1 MRSLSIKAKMLAVFA
16 LIAFAMAVVAMIAI
30 RGVSLLND
38 DLSELYQQRLVP
50 VSQLAHINDLMHVS
64 VEQLTIAIIA
74 RPSPQNVQK
83 YIDRVEANLAEVDS
97 LARKYTQHVVSE
109 EDKKRLGEWNAVRNE
124 LVEQAIKPAIAHL
137 KAQAFG
143 DAEDTVLGVAVK
155 KFAGVQQLFDTIVAE
170 ELKGAERTRAAADG
184 RYSFTRYLMIGAVLF
199 ALGLGGVMALYVNR
213 GITGPLAGMTS
224 AMKQLAGGDLGIAI
238 PATGRRDEIGHMAEA
253 VGVFREGMI
262 VARRLET
269 EQHSEQVQKEQRQA
283 AIEQY
288 IAAFEHSVVLSL
300 DNLALAASEM
310 RTTSQTMSATAEE
323 TSAQT
328 AAVAT
333 AAGQASANVEAVAA
347 AAEEM
352 AASVNEIGR
361 RVQDSARIAGTAVE
375 QARKTDDRITE
386 LSQAA
391 SRIGDVVNLITS
403 IAEQTNLLALNATI
417 EAARAGE
424 AGRGFAVVAQEVK
437 QLASQ
442 TAKATRPSGRGP
454 RCTGSSPATRRRRSS
469 TTSTSTSGPKV
480 ATVRWSGRSRGTAPT
495 SSAGRRPGSA
505 RPWCGPGPWP
515 ATSRS
520 GGGCSTTLAPFVWA
534 PLTDDDRR
542 AIRRMKARIETERVP
557 AGRGPGV
564 PPQAGPGRA
573 DRRRVLRPAAPAR
586 ARHPHHRHDRDARRA
601 PRPPASLSD
610 RRGRRARRRPPVLRP
625 HPQPLVPGA
634 GHPLRLAPDRRRP
647 RPARP
652 LARDDRAPTS
662 ATSTAASPAAPA
674 ASSSRPLLR
683 PLTTRLGACWRL
695 RADAPSG
702 GRSGSAVVTMRSA
715 TRVRRSVWSTIA
727 AAVGDCLGDAPW
739 ATRASTT
746 AWRST
751 SLASATWAI
760 DCPSFRAATRSSAGM
775 PMVSATTA
783 TSSLRRSRRSFSSS
797 FTPVVDRVG
806 LCLGEGA
813 VGDELVEHVAEDAAA
828 GVRWS
833 GCRRLAC
840 ACSWAP
846 ADDSGFS
853 AATARPP
860 VASVAA
866 ATVDAIS
873 FLVNMGAP
881 RCSGSA
887 PSATKDA
894 TPGVRSV

>member
-1 MRSLSIKAKMLAVFA
+1 MKSLSIKAKMLAVFA
-16 LIAFAMAVVAMIAI
+16 LIAFAMAAVAMIAI

-83 YIDRVEANLAEVDS
+83 YIDRVETNLAEVDS

-137 KAQAFG
+137 KAQSFG
-143 DAEDTVLGVAVK
+143 DAEDTVLGIAVK

-170 ELKGAERTRAAADG
+170 ELKGAERTRSAADG

-238 PATGRRDEIGHMAEA
+238 PAAGRRDEIGDMAEA

-269 EQHSEQVQKEQRQA
+269 EQHSEQVQKQQRQA

-310 RTTSQTMSATAEE
+310 RTTSQSMSATAEE

-333 AAGQASANVEAVAA
+333 AAAQASANVEAVAA

-361 RVQDSARIAGTAVE
+361 RVQDLARIAGTAVE

-442 TAKATRPSGRGP
+442 TAKATSEIGGQISGMQ
-454 RCTGSSPATRRRRSS
+454 TATQDSV
-469 TTSTSTSGPKV
+469 V
-480 ATVRWSGRSRGTAPT
+480 AIKEIGGTIAHI
-495 SSAGRRPGSA
+495 SE
-505 RPWCGPGPWP
+505 
-515 ATSRS
+515 
-520 GGGCSTTLAPFVWA
+520 
-534 PLTDDDRR
+534 
-542 AIRRMKARIETERVP
+542 I
-557 AGRGPGV
+557 
-564 PPQAGPGRA
+564 
-573 DRRRVLRPAAPAR
+573 AAA
-586 ARHPHHRHDRDARRA
+586 
-601 PRPPASLSD
+601 
-610 RRGRRARRRPPVLRP
+610 
-625 HPQPLVPGA
+625 
-634 GHPLRLAPDRRRP
+634 
-647 RPARP
+647 
-652 LARDDRAPTS
+652 
-662 ATSTAASPAAPA
+662 
-674 ASSSRPLLR
+674 
-683 PLTTRLGACWRL
+683 
-695 RADAPSG
+695 
-702 GRSGSAVVTMRSA
+702 
-715 TRVRRSVWSTIA
+715 IA
-727 AAVGDCLGDAPW
+727 AAVEEQGAATQEIARNVQQAARGTEHVSGNIDGVNQTAAKTGMATDQVRTAAETLGRQAE
-739 ATRASTT
+739 TLRADVDKF
-746 AWRST
+746 
-751 SLASATWAI
+751 LANI
-760 DCPSFRAATRSSAGM
+760 RAA
-775 PMVSATTA
+775 
-783 TSSLRRSRRSFSSS
+783 
-797 FTPVVDRVG
+797 
-806 LCLGEGA
+806 
-813 VGDELVEHVAEDAAA
+813 
-828 GVRWS
+828 
-833 GCRRLAC
+833 
-840 ACSWAP
+840 
-846 ADDSGFS
+846 
-853 AATARPP
+853 
-860 VASVAA
+860 
-866 ATVDAIS
+866 
-873 FLVNMGAP
+873 
-881 RCSGSA
+881 
-887 PSATKDA
+887 
-894 TPGVRSV
+894 

>member
-83 YIDRVEANLAEVDS
+83 YIDRVETNLADVDS
-97 LARKYTQHVVSE
+97 LARKYTQHVASD
-109 EDKKRLGEWNAVRNE
+109 EDRKRLGEWNALRNE

-137 KAQAFG
+137 KSQSFG
-143 DAEDTVLGVAVK
+143 DAEDTLLGVAVK

-170 ELKGAERTRAAADG
+170 ELKGAERTRTAAAG
-184 RYSFTRYLMIGAVLF
+184 RYEFTRYLMIGAVLF

-213 GITGPLAGMTS
+213 GIAGPLAGMTS
-224 AMKQLAGGDLGIAI
+224 AMKQLDGGDLVIAI

-269 EQHSEQVQKEQRQA
+269 EQVQKQQRQA

-288 IAAFEHSVVLSL
+288 IAGFEHSVVLSL

-310 RTTSQTMSATAEE
+310 RTTSQSMSATAEE

-333 AAGQASANVEAVAA
+333 AAEQASANVEAVAA

-442 TAKATRPSGRGP
+442 TAKATSEIGDQISGMQ
-454 RCTGSSPATRRRRSS
+454 TATQDSV
-469 TTSTSTSGPKV
+469 V
-480 ATVRWSGRSRGTAPT
+480 AIKEIGGTIAHI
-495 SSAGRRPGSA
+495 SEIASA
-505 RPWCGPGPWP
+505 
-515 ATSRS
+515 
-520 GGGCSTTLAPFVWA
+520 
-534 PLTDDDRR
+534 
-542 AIRRMKARIETERVP
+542 
-557 AGRGPGV
+557 
-564 PPQAGPGRA
+564 
-573 DRRRVLRPAAPAR
+573 
-586 ARHPHHRHDRDARRA
+586 
-601 PRPPASLSD
+601 
-610 RRGRRARRRPPVLRP
+610 
-625 HPQPLVPGA
+625 
-634 GHPLRLAPDRRRP
+634 
-647 RPARP
+647 
-652 LARDDRAPTS
+652 
-662 ATSTAASPAAPA
+662 
-674 ASSSRPLLR
+674 
-683 PLTTRLGACWRL
+683 
-695 RADAPSG
+695 
-702 GRSGSAVVTMRSA
+702 
-715 TRVRRSVWSTIA
+715 IA
-727 AAVGDCLGDAPW
+727 AAVEEQGAATQEIARNVQQAARGTELVSGNITGVDQTAAKTGMVTDKVRTAAETLGRQAE
-739 ATRASTT
+739 TLRADVD
-746 AWRST
+746 RF
-751 SLASATWAI
+751 LANI
-760 DCPSFRAATRSSAGM
+760 RAA
-775 PMVSATTA
+775 
-783 TSSLRRSRRSFSSS
+783 
-797 FTPVVDRVG
+797 
-806 LCLGEGA
+806 
-813 VGDELVEHVAEDAAA
+813 
-828 GVRWS
+828 
-833 GCRRLAC
+833 
-840 ACSWAP
+840 
-846 ADDSGFS
+846 
-853 AATARPP
+853 
-860 VASVAA
+860 
-866 ATVDAIS
+866 
-873 FLVNMGAP
+873 
-881 RCSGSA
+881 
-887 PSATKDA
+887 
-894 TPGVRSV
+894 

>member
-50 VSQLAHINDLMHVS
+50 VSQLARINDLMHVS

-83 YIDRVEANLAEVDS
+83 YIDRVETNLAEVDS
-97 LARKYTQHVVSE
+97 LARKYTQHVVSD
-109 EDKKRLGEWNAVRNE
+109 EDKKRLGEWNALRNE

-137 KAQAFG
+137 KTQVFG
-143 DAEDTVLGVAVK
+143 DAEDTLLGVAVK

-170 ELKGAERTRAAADG
+170 ELKGAERTRSAAGD
-184 RYSFTRYLMIGAVLF
+184 RYNFTRYLMIGAVLF

-269 EQHSEQVQKEQRQA
+269 EQHSEQAQKEQRQA

-288 IAAFEHSVVLSL
+288 IAAFEHNVVLSL
-300 DNLALAASEM
+300 DNLALAAAEM
-310 RTTSQTMSATAEE
+310 RTTSQSMSATAEE

-333 AAGQASANVEAVAA
+333 AAEQASANVEAVAA

-442 TAKATRPSGRGP
+442 TAKATSEIGDQISGHADRNSGFGRRDQGDRRHDRPYIGNRLGD
-454 RCTGSSPATRRRRSS
+454 RRR
-469 TTSTSTSGPKV
+469 
-480 ATVRWSGRSRGTAPT
+480 
-495 SSAGRRPGSA
+495 
-505 RPWCGPGPWP
+505 CG
-515 ATSRS
+515 A
-520 GGGCSTTLAPFVWA
+520 
-534 PLTDDDRR
+534 
-542 AIRRMKARIETERVP
+542 
-557 AGRGPGV
+557 AGRGD
-564 PPQAGPGRA
+564 AG
-573 DRRRVLRPAAPAR
+573 
-586 ARHPHHRHDRDARRA
+586 
-601 PRPPASLSD
+601 
-610 RRGRRARRRPPVLRP
+610 
-625 HPQPLVPGA
+625 
-634 GHPLRLAPDRRRP
+634 
-647 RPARP
+647 
-652 LARDDRAPTS
+652 DRAQ
-662 ATSTAASPAAPA
+662 
-674 ASSSRPLLR
+674 
-683 PLTTRLGACWRL
+683 C
-695 RADAPSG
+695 
-702 GRSGSAVVTMRSA
+702 
-715 TRVRRSVWSTIA
+715 
-727 AAVGDCLGDAPW
+727 
-739 ATRASTT
+739 
-746 AWRST
+746 
-751 SLASATWAI
+751 
-760 DCPSFRAATRSSAGM
+760 
-775 PMVSATTA
+775 
-783 TSSLRRSRRSFSSS
+783 
-797 FTPVVDRVG
+797 
-806 LCLGEGA
+806 
-813 VGDELVEHVAEDAAA
+813 AA
-828 GVRWS
+828 GCTRH
-833 GCRRLAC
+833 RAC
-840 ACSWAP
+840 L
-846 ADDSGFS
+846 
-853 AATARPP
+853 RQY
-860 VASVAA
+860 
-866 ATVDAIS
+866 
-873 FLVNMGAP
+873 
-881 RCSGSA
+881 
-887 PSATKDA
+887 
-894 TPGVRSV
+894 